1 MSFRPLLTIDFDGV
15 LNSYKS
21 GWEGAGVINDPPNP
35 GAIDFLLTVLPS
47 YNAETGQ
54 VTDDKG
60 LRVGIFSSRCREPS
74 GVEAIKRWLKR
85 WGLPDYYI
93 DHGILGFTAT
103 KEAAFLHIDD
113 RAWTFRGE
121 FPSLNE
127 VKNFKPYWKEGG
139 P

>member
-1 MSFRPLLTIDFDGV
+1 MFRPLLTIDFDGV

-21 GWEGAGVINDPPNP
+21 GWEGVDVINDPPNEN
-35 GAIDFLLTVLPS
+35 AINFLLAVLPA

-54 VTDDKG
+54 ITDDKG
-60 LRVGIFSSRCREPS
+60 LSVAIFSSRCRDES
-74 GVEAIKRWLKR
+74 GVMAIKRWLKR

-93 DHGILGFTAT
+93 DHGILRFTAV
-103 KEAAFLHIDD
+103 KEAGFLHIDD

-121 FPSLNE
+121 FPSLE
-127 VKNFKPYWKEGG
+127 DVKSFKPWWKQGG